1 MPDARARLAFP
12 GVRAEG
18 RWARRSLADAVTLFV
33 EEQDVVVRVEESG
46 DELSSPLTAL
56 GGASWRG
63 GVLTLHLSGDDLHL
77 REGEGLDRAWHAIT
91 LRTCTLPEVAR
102 GLRALGTRDGRF
114 GDAHSRFFSP
124 LLQAR
129 RRLEGDEPMDWKVAG
144 FDAAVLEERIRA
156 FLATVA
162 LERHG
167 ERAPH
172 RRALEA
178 GLLDASE
185 PLLQQLARVAE
196 AARVVHEVDDA
207 QRFVA
212 WRSWAAQVRL
222 LFVHADR
229 SWAGI
234 AGVLRDAE
242 RDVPGARP

>member
-1 MPDARARLAFP
+1 MPDERARLAFP

-18 RWARRSLADAVTLFV
+18 RWSRRAVADAVTLFV
-33 EEQDVVVRVEESG
+33 EEREVVVRIEASG
-46 DELSSPLTAL
+46 DELSAPLAAL

-63 GVLTLHLSGDDLHL
+63 GVLSLHLAGDDLRL
-77 REGEGLDRAWHAIT
+77 FEGEGLDRAWHALT
-91 LRTCTLPEVAR
+91 LRTCTLPEVTR
-102 GLRALGTRDGRF
+102 GLRALGTRHARL
-114 GDAHSRFFSP
+114 GDAHARFFSP

-144 FDAAVLEERIRA
+144 FDPAVLEERIRA
-156 FLATVA
+156 TLATLA
-162 LERHG
+162 MERHG

-185 PLLQQLARVAE
+185 PLLHQLARVAE

-207 QRFVA
+207 RRFIA

-222 LFVHADR
+222 LFVQADR
-229 SWAGI
+229 SWTAI
-234 AGVLRDAE
+234 ARVLSDAE
-242 RDVPGARP
+242 HDAPGARP

>member
-1 MPDARARLAFP
+1 MPDTRARLAFP

-18 RWARRSLADAVTLFV
+18 RWWRRSLAEAVTLFV
-33 EEQDVVVRVEESG
+33 EDEEVVVRVEASG
-46 DELSSPLTAL
+46 DELPVPLAAL

-63 GVLTLHLSGDDLHL
+63 GVLTLHLSGDDLRLHG
-77 REGEGLDRAWHAIT
+77 GEGLDRAWHALT
-91 LRTCTLPEVAR
+91 LRSCTLPEVAR
-102 GLRALGTRDGRF
+102 GLRALGSRDGRF
-114 GDAHSRFFSP
+114 GDTHARFFTP

-144 FDAAVLEERIRA
+144 FDAAVLEERLRA
-156 FLATVA
+156 TLATVA
-162 LERHG
+162 LEHHG

-178 GLLDASE
+178 RLLDASE

-229 SWAGI
+229 SWSDI
-234 AGVLRDAE
+234 AGVLRDAG
-242 RDVPGARP
+242 RDIPGALP